1 MAEKS
6 GVFNGISVG
15 LQGKTKKT
23 GQPYTIYNVD
33 LMFPSGKS
41 FKLNIPSW
49 SDICNDV
56 KAIPVGTGIKC
67 EVDEK
72 NNITDFK
79 VVAPVNAPAPPV
91 PPATSP
97 APPAEDRKQAFV
109 HPTPPAPAPEPK
121 TSSIFGYTEIDM
133 RVRAIELA
141 IDFYKGATGT
151 KKEVTATEELVFNMA
166 KRIFA
171 FMNPPPA
178 IKIELINKPMGP
190 DPTDEP
196 DYPDCP
202 PAIETDDI
210 PF

>member
-15 LQGKTKKT
+15 LQGKTKK

-91 PPATSP
+91 PPAASP

-109 HPTPPAPAPEPK
+109 HPAPAADRPVQ
-121 TSSIFGYTEIDM
+121 SIFGYTERDL
-133 RVRAIELA
+133 RVRALELA
-141 IDFYKGATGT
+141 VDLYKGTTGT
-151 KKEVTATEELVFNMA
+151 KKEVIATEEL
-166 KRIFA
+166 IFA
-171 FMNPPPA
+171 MAERAFNFFNPA
-178 IKIELINKPMGP
+178 KVTIKPLTQPMGP

-202 PAIETDDI
+202 PAIENDDI